1 MGPGCMSSKLR
12 RILVV
17 VVLVC
22 AAGGAYAFVHLGTF
36 LAREDPLIKAD
47 AIFVLAGSEMT
58 RPLEAAD
65 LYREGYAPRIVMSQ
79 ETLEPAFTVLEH
91 RGAKVSSRVER
102 ARDVLIGLGI
112 PATAITLP
120 NKLHGNTADEAAT
133 LRALA
138 LENRWRTVIVV
149 TSKFH
154 LRRAYIA
161 VERQLR
167 GTNVRVVM
175 RGSRFDESRM
185 DRWWT
190 QRGVIRDVV
199 AELPRVVAY
208 ALGLG
213 T

>member
-1 MGPGCMSSKLR
+1 MCR
-12 RILVV
+12 W
-17 VVLVC
+17 
-22 AAGGAYAFVHLGTF
+22 GAYAFVHAGTF
-36 LAREDPLIKAD
+36 LAREDPLRKGD
-47 AIFVLAGSEMT
+47 AIFVLGGTEMT
-58 RPLEAAD
+58 RPLEGAD
-65 LYREGYAPRIVMSQ
+65 LYSEGYAPRIVMTR
-79 ETLEPAFTVLEH
+79 ETLEPAFAILEH

-120 NKLHGNTADEAAT
+120 DKLHSNTAEEAAT

-138 LENRWRTVIVV
+138 LQNGWRTVIVV

-161 VERQLR
+161 MQRQLR
-167 GTNVRVVM
+167 GTPVQVVM
-175 RGSRFDESRM
+175 RGSRFDEANM
-185 DRWWT
+185 ERWWT

-199 AELPRVVAY
+199 AELPRVLAY

-213 T
+213 S